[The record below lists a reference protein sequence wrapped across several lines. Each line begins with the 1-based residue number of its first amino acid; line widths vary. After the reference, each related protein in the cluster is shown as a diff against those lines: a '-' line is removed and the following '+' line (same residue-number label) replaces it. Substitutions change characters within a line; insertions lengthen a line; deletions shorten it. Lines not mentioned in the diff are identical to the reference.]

1 MRVLI
6 RTPATT
12 ELVVMRAG
20 AVLGQRKFLELD
32 SKLFVAENFSAVD
45 LKRSRVSNPN

>member
-1 MRVLI
+1 MLV

-20 AVLGQRKFLELD
+20 AFLGQREFLELD
-32 SKLFVAENFSAVD
+32 PKLFVAENFSAVD
-45 LKRSRVSNPN
+45 LKRNRVSDPN